1 MTTSPL
7 STWCTS
13 ILIAS
18 LCTLYT
24 TSAHAQ
30 IPSPDP
36 QELAF
41 AAFQQGDHAALA
53 TMTRSANLAPAR
65 AYLFKALIER
75 EHHTFEQSIKTFQEG
90 LGHHPNHRDLMM
102 ELAVTYSWS
111 DQAEQALT
119 LYEDLLTTTPTY
131 LPARQGRARMLSWLG
146 RHKEARAAYQVMLEE
161 PEARQQALLGLGFLS
176 RAEGRRRQ
184 AARYY
189 TMALQAD
196 AQDQEAMRGLES
208 VEAMTIGALSYQI
221 GAVQLAG
228 GEMNLDMRTNVEISA
243 GARWRF
249 ALGHTARSGT
259 QAISYEAMRG
269 GKQQLELR
277 AGRAL
282 GKTRRHHLGVVVGHH
297 FDTSARVLGVEG
309 SHRLDESRALLY
321 GARHQTSTPQDQ
333 GRQVY
338 RVGLSK
344 TWSPTQL
351 FILQSFA
358 GTSSGSQL
366 DVIALS
372 GAHRVMLREGRLQ
385 LDHAISPEW
394 SPSYGAAAVAESTWR
409 WNLITRPIALH
420 VGIQAGVR
428 YEPFMGIRTGIS
440 WAF

>member
-7 STWCTS
+7 TWCAS
-13 ILIAS
+13 ILVAS
-18 LCTLYT
+18 FCVLYT

-30 IPSPDP
+30 VPSPDP

-41 AAFQQGDHAALA
+41 AAFQQGDHAALTALTRDA
-53 TMTRSANLAPAR
+53 TQAPAR

-75 EHHTFEQSIKTFQEG
+75 EHHTFEQSIHTFQEG

-119 LYEDLLTTTPTY
+119 LYENLLVTTPTY

-146 RHKEARAAYQVMLEE
+146 RHKEARVAYQVMLEE

-176 RAEGRRRQ
+176 RAQGRRRQ
-184 AARYY
+184 ATRYY
-189 TMALQAD
+189 SMALQAD

-208 VEAMTIGALSYQI
+208 VEAMTIGALSYQV
-221 GAVQLAG
+221 GAVRLAT
-228 GEMNLDMRTNVEISA
+228 GEMNMDMRTNVEVSA

-249 ALGHTARSGT
+249 SLGHTARSGT

-269 GKQQLELR
+269 GKQQLEFR
-277 AGRAL
+277 AGRAI
-282 GKTRRHHLGVVVGHH
+282 GRTRRHNLGVMVGHH
-297 FDTSARVLGVEG
+297 FDTSAKVLGIEG
-309 SHRLDESRALLY
+309 SHRLDESITLLH
-321 GARHQTSTPQDQ
+321 GARHQTSTSQDP

-351 FILQSFA
+351 IILQSFV
-358 GTSSGSQL
+358 GTSAGSQL

-372 GAHRVMLREGRLQ
+372 GSHRVTLGEGRLQ
-385 LDHAISPEW
+385 LDHALSPEW

-409 WNLITRPIALH
+409 WNLATRPIALH
-420 VGIQAGVR
+420 MGIQAGVR
-428 YEPFMGIRTGIS
+428 YEPFVGIRTGVS